1 MTARVVK
8 ANELNRV
15 LDVLQ
20 ARGIVPVTYEL
31 VPGGPVRL
39 HAVVPV
45 GSPDPSQDLKAME
58 AQWEEALK

>member
-39 HAVVPV
+39 HAVAPV
-45 GSPDPSQDLKAME
+45 ASADPSHDLKAAE
-58 AQWEEALK
+58 AAWDAALR